1 MRQIKRGH
9 YKEDEFQ
16 STMEKVMK
24 YIVRHREKSIFIGVG
39 FVVAVVLVIF
49 FISRGETTNPQADLL
64 HTQAL
69 GLMAT
74 GRIQEAETALT
85 ELTQQ
90 YGNTRAGKIGLYYLG
105 VLTYHTGRFDESIGY
120 FDRFLAAEKN
130 DYLLRPSALMG
141 AGNAAEGIKDYEL
154 AAKYYEK
161 LMREKD
167 APLQVYGT
175 LAYGRVVGL
184 LGDTEKA
191 LKILQDLVDND
202 PPPPNDVAA
211 DARFYLGYFKR

>member
-16 STMEKVMK
+16 STMEKLMK
-24 YIVRHREKSIFIGVG
+24 YIVRHREQSIVIGVG
-39 FVVAVVLVIF
+39 VIAAVILVIF
-49 FISRGETTNPQADLL
+49 FVSRGEQTNPQADLL

-69 GLMAT
+69 GLMST
-74 GRIQEAETALT
+74 GRIQEAEDVLT

-90 YGNTRAGKIGLYYLG
+90 YGSTRAGKIGLYYLG
-105 VLTYHTGRFDESIGY
+105 VMTYHTGRFDESIDY
-120 FDRFLAAEKN
+120 FDEFLAAEKN

-154 AAKYYEK
+154 AVKYYER
-161 LMREKD
+161 LMRDED
-167 APLQVYGT
+167 APLRIYGT
-175 LAYGRVVGL
+175 LAYGRVLGL

-191 LKILQDLVDND
+191 REILQGLLDSD

-211 DARFYLGYFKR
+211 DARFYLGYFGE

>member
-49 FISRGETTNPQADLL
+49 FISRSETTSPQADLL

-69 GLMAT
+69 GLMTT
-74 GRIQEAETALT
+74 GRIQEAETVLNDLA
-85 ELTQQ
+85 QN

-105 VLTYHTGRFDESIGY
+105 VLSYHTGRFEESIDY
-120 FDRFLAAEKN
+120 FDRFLGAEKN
-130 DYLLRPSALMG
+130 DFLLRPSALMG
-141 AGNAAEGIKDYEL
+141 AGNAAEGTKDYEL
-154 AAKYYEK
+154 AAKYYER
-161 LMREKD
+161 LMRDKN

-175 LAYGRVVGL
+175 LAYGRVIGL

-191 LKILQDLVDND
+191 RKILQDLLDKD

-211 DARFYLGYFKR
+211 DARFYLGYFKK

>member
-24 YIVRHREKSIFIGVG
+24 YIVRHREKSILIGIG
-39 FVVAVVLVIF
+39 FVAAVVLLML
-49 FISRGETTNPQADLL
+49 FISRGETTNPQADFL

-69 GLMAT
+69 GLIST
-74 GRIQEAETALT
+74 GRIQEAETVLAD
-85 ELTQQ
+85 LTQN

-105 VLTYHTGRFDESIGY
+105 VLTYHTGRFEESVDY

-130 DYLLRPSALMG
+130 DYLLRPSALLG

-167 APLQVYGT
+167 APLQVYGA

-191 LKILQDLVDND
+191 RKILQDLVDSD

-211 DARFYLGYFKR
+211 DARFYLGYFKQ